1 MRSFIIYLLPIIIWM
16 VAIFSASGDRA
27 SFQHSSRIIEPFLHW
42 LFPNLS
48 ADIVRG
54 VVIFFRKCA
63 HLTEYAILA
72 LLVWRARYKL
82 FWQDGGS
89 WRWSLAGEAL
99 WVAALYAATDE
110 FHQTFVPSREGCLR
124 DVFIDSSG
132 AVAGLLVLWMLG
144 RWRKIW

>member
-1 MRSFIIYLLPIIIWM
+1 MRSFILYLLPILIWM

-48 ADIVRG
+48 ADVARG
-54 VVIFFRKCA
+54 VVVVFRKCA

-72 LLVWRARYKL
+72 LLVWRARRKV
-82 FWQDGGS
+82 FWHEDGA
-89 WRWSLAGEAL
+89 WHWSAAGEAL
-99 WVAALYAATDE
+99 WVAVLYAATDE
-110 FHQTFVPSREGCLR
+110 FHQTFIPSREGCLR

-144 RWRKIW
+144 RWRKVW